1 MKQKLTFIIVLVV
14 AIVSIIYSLS
24 GGLSPEQHAEEIAKH
39 RDETDRFM
47 KFSDESPF
55 SQSDKKYEGLKYF
68 EPNLKYRIKARF
80 ESSDDQKPFTLETND
95 GKQKQYLTYGT
106 AYFELDN
113 KKESLLI
120 LENVEEEELF
130 LAFGDETS
138 AISTYGA
145 GRYLDVTH
153 SGGNSILL
161 EFNKAYNPFCAYVDD
176 YTCPLPPRQNLLE
189 VAILAGEK
197 TYN

>member
-1 MKQKLTFIIVLVV
+1 MKQKLIFGAVIIV
-14 AIVSIIYSLS
+14 AITSIIYSLS
-24 GGLSPEQHAEEIAKH
+24 GGISPEQHAEEIAKH

-47 KFSDESPF
+47 KYSDESPF
-55 SQSDKKYEGLKYF
+55 APTDLKYVGLNYY

-80 ESSDDQKPFTLETND
+80 EMIEDQKPYTLETND
-95 GKQKQYLTYGT
+95 GKQKQYLTYGNANFT
-106 AYFELDN
+106 LDG
-113 KKESLLI
+113 KKEELLI

-161 EFNKAYNPFCAYVDD
+161 DFNKAYNPFCAYVDD
-176 YTCPLPPRQNLLE
+176 YTCPLPPKSNLLD

-197 TYN
+197 SYN